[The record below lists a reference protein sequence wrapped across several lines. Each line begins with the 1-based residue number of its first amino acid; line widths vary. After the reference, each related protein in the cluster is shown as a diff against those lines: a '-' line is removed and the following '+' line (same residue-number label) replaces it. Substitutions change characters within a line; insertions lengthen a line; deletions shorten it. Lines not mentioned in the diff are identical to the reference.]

1 MPTTETIKLQAD
13 VTDALKGIDKMTK
26 AIEDLEKAQ
35 AEQSKTHQAE
45 LKKATKAAEA
55 SAKSTNKLAKGFK
68 GVGLAMKAAGFGII
82 MKIVDKVSEALMRN
96 QQVADAVETVFAAIG
111 IVFKE
116 VSDTLISV
124 FNSVSDATGGFDAL
138 QKVIGGL
145 LTIAITPLKMSF
157 YAIQLAV
164 KQVQLAWEK
173 SFFGDKDP
181 ATIRRLNKEIK
192 QTKQNMSEVA
202 SEAVA
207 AGKQVADNF
216 SEAVGEVGSLVTAT
230 VDGVSKVIEDLDIK
244 QTISRAKNLVELK
257 KNYER
262 VALEQQRLIEKYD
275 EEAEI
280 QRQIRD
286 DVSIS
291 IAERIAA
298 NKELGE
304 VLKRQ
309 IVAEQK
315 AAQANIDNL
324 KQQIKLE
331 GESEELKNA
340 LYSAETELLAI
351 SAKVTGLKSEQ
362 LTNLNGLLQE
372 QNDLVQTGLD
382 AEQLRKEANAQALID
397 QETDQARKLELQ
409 QQFLDAENEQALTDL
424 EAKRELYALG
434 TQARVDAEQEY
445 KDKINELELSQAE
458 LDAERVAQIQA
469 DEEAKRNAKLQS
481 LDTLQQIFGAE
492 SEMGKAALIAKQ
504 LIAAQELLIDL
515 GAIKSKASKAIAE
528 AGLQGAESGAS
539 VSTGLAKTLSL
550 GFPAAIPALIG
561 YAGTAVGIV
570 SGVMGAIKKTKSVAG
585 SIGGSGGG
593 GGGGGSVAAPAP
605 PQPISPSFNVVGN
618 SETNQLADVLGDSN
632 DTPVQAY
639 VVAGNVT
646 TAQSLERNVIETTSL

>member
-96 QQVADAVETVFAAIG
+96 QEVADAVETVFAAIG
-111 IVFKE
+111 IIFKE
-116 VSDTLISV
+116 VSDTLVEV
-124 FNSVSDATGGFDAL
+124 FTKVNEATGGFDAM

-181 ATIRRLNKEIK
+181 ATIRRLNKEIR

>member
-1 MPTTETIKLQAD
+1 
-13 VTDALKGIDKMTK
+13 
-26 AIEDLEKAQ
+26 
-35 AEQSKTHQAE
+35 
-45 LKKATKAAEA
+45 
-55 SAKSTNKLAKGFK
+55 
-68 GVGLAMKAAGFGII
+68 MKAAGFSII
-82 MKIVDKVSEALMRN
+82 MKIVDKVSEALMKN
-96 QQVADAVETVFAAIG
+96 QEVADAVETVFAAIG

-124 FNSVSDATGGFDAL
+124 FKSVSDATGGFDAL

-145 LTIAITPLKMSF
+145 LTIAITPLKMGF
-157 YAIQLAV
+157 YAIKLALETA
-164 KQVQLAWEK
+164 QLAWEE
-173 SFFGDKDP
+173 SFFGDGDP
-181 ATIRRLNKEIK
+181 ETIKRLNSEIEE
-192 QTKQNMSEVA
+192 TKKSMGEVA
-202 SEAVA
+202 DEAIT

-244 QTISRAKNLVELK
+244 QTISRAKNLVELR

-275 EEAEI
+275 EEAEL

-291 IAERIAA
+291 IADRIAA

-309 IVAEQK
+309 IAAEQK
-315 AAQANIDNL
+315 AAQANINNL

-331 GESEELKNA
+331 GESEELKNS

-372 QNDLVQTGLD
+372 QNDLTQTGLD

-397 QETDQARKLELQ
+397 QETDQAKKLELQ
-409 QQFLDAENEQALTDL
+409 QQFLDAENEQALIDL

-445 KDKINELELSQAE
+445 KDKINELEITQAE
-458 LDAERVAQIQA
+458 LDTARVEQIKA

-492 SEMGKAALIAKQ
+492 SAMGKAALIAKQ
-504 LIAAQELLIDL
+504 LMAAQELLIDL

-528 AGLQGAESGAS
+528 AGLEGAKSGTA
-539 VSTGLAKTLSL
+539 VAGGLAKTLSL

-585 SIGGSGGG
+585 SMGGSGG

>member
-26 AIEDLEKAQ
+26 AIGDLEKAQ
-35 AEQSKTHQAE
+35 AEQSKTHQEE
-45 LKKATKAAEA
+45 LKKATKAAET
-55 SAKSTNKLAKGFK
+55 SAKSTNMLAKGFK
-68 GVGLAMKAAGFGII
+68 GVGLAMKAAGFSII
-82 MKIVDKVSEALMRN
+82 MKIVDKVSEALMKN
-96 QQVADAVETVFAAIG
+96 QEVADAVETVFAAIG

-124 FNSVSDATGGFDAL
+124 FKSVSDATGGFDAL

-145 LTIAITPLKMSF
+145 LTIAITPLKMGF
-157 YAIQLAV
+157 YAIKLALETA
-164 KQVQLAWEK
+164 QLAWEE
-173 SFFGDKDP
+173 SFFGDGDP
-181 ATIRRLNKEIK
+181 ETIKRLNSEIEE
-192 QTKQNMSEVA
+192 TKKSMGEVA
-202 SEAVA
+202 DEAIT

-244 QTISRAKNLVELK
+244 QTISRAKNLVELR

-275 EEAEI
+275 EEAEL

-291 IAERIAA
+291 IADRIAA

-309 IVAEQK
+309 IAAEQK

-331 GESEELKNA
+331 GESEELKNS

-372 QNDLVQTGLD
+372 QNDLTQTGLD

-397 QETDQARKLELQ
+397 QETDQAKKLELQ
-409 QQFLDAENEQALTDL
+409 QQFLDAENEQALIDL

-445 KDKINELELSQAE
+445 KDKINELEITQAE
-458 LDAERVAQIQA
+458 LDTARVEQIKA

-492 SEMGKAALIAKQ
+492 SAMGKAALIAKQ
-504 LIAAQELLIDL
+504 LMAAQELLIDL

-528 AGLQGAESGAS
+528 AGLEGAKSGTA
-539 VSTGLAKTLSL
+539 VAGGLAKTLSL

-585 SIGGSGGG
+585 SMGGSGG

>member
-26 AIEDLEKAQ
+26 AIGDLEKAQ
-35 AEQSKTHQAE
+35 AEQSKTHQEE
-45 LKKATKAAEA
+45 LKKATKAAET
-55 SAKSTNKLAKGFK
+55 SAKSTNMLAKGFK
-68 GVGLAMKAAGFGII
+68 GVGLAMKAAGFSII
-82 MKIVDKVSEALMRN
+82 MKIVDKVSEALMKN
-96 QQVADAVETVFAAIG
+96 QEVADAVETVFAAIG

-124 FNSVSDATGGFDAL
+124 FKSVSDATGGFDAL

-145 LTIAITPLKMSF
+145 LTIAITPLKMGF
-157 YAIQLAV
+157 YAIKLALETA
-164 KQVQLAWEK
+164 QLAWEE
-173 SFFGDKDP
+173 SFFGDGDP
-181 ATIRRLNKEIK
+181 ETIKRLNSEIEE
-192 QTKQNMSEVA
+192 TKKSMGEVA
-202 SEAVA
+202 DEAIT

-244 QTISRAKNLVELK
+244 QTISRAKNLVELR

-275 EEAEI
+275 EEAEL

-291 IAERIAA
+291 IADRIAA

-309 IVAEQK
+309 IAAEQK
-315 AAQANIDNL
+315 AAQANINNL

-331 GESEELKNA
+331 GESEELKNS

-372 QNDLVQTGLD
+372 QNDLTQTGLD

-397 QETDQARKLELQ
+397 QETDQAKKLELQ
-409 QQFLDAENEQALTDL
+409 QQFLDAENEQALIDL

-445 KDKINELELSQAE
+445 KDKINELEITQAE
-458 LDAERVAQIQA
+458 LDTARVEQIKA

-492 SEMGKAALIAKQ
+492 SAMGKAALIAKQ
-504 LIAAQELLIDL
+504 LMAAQELLIDL

-528 AGLQGAESGAS
+528 AGLEGAKSGTA
-539 VSTGLAKTLSL
+539 VAGGLAKTLSL

-585 SIGGSGGG
+585 SMGGSGG